1 MFLISLLVAVC
12 LLLLVRFLIK
22 HQQQKALT
30 RNMTQIGPCHPIWGH
45 LHLFQNMKEFYDQVF
60 NVVDKTHAKVLC
72 CWVMF
77 IKPDITVCHP
87 DTAKMVI
94 KEMPAKPTQINGA
107 YRFIKP
113 WLGDGLLLSEGKKW
127 ERSRR
132 LLTPAFHFDILRP
145 YVIIYNDVADIFLG
159 KLQKSCSAGEVVEI
173 SSIVTLATL
182 DTMLRCALSYKGH
195 IQEKGSSHPYV
206 EAVSRLITLIV
217 NRALKPWL
225 HLDVIYWLSSEG
237 REFNKLKNYVHQF
250 SDEIIQSR
258 RKALIENPDEPNKRY
273 LDFLDILISAKD
285 ENGDG
290 LSDLDIRAEVD
301 TFLFEGHDTTSSSI
315 TWAIYCL
322 AKYQEEQNLVYEEV
336 IRVLNGRERLEWN
349 DLPLLKYMSLFLKEV
364 MRMHSPV
371 PTISRIS
378 TKPMTLE
385 GVQLPAN
392 TKIDILIHAINHNP
406 DVWPDHKEFRPR
418 RFEEDTKNEKNP
430 YSYIPFSAGP
440 RNCIGQNFAVNEEK
454 VMIGSLVKRFKVS
467 LVDGHVCQ
475 HSPNVVMKSAYGVKI
490 KLEQRQRISDY
501 EI

>member
-1 MFLISLLVAVC
+1 M
-12 LLLLVRFLIK
+12 
-22 HQQQKALT
+22 H
-30 RNMTQIGPCHPIWGH
+30 PC
-45 LHLFQNMKEFYDQVF
+45 
-60 NVVDKTHAKVLC
+60 
-72 CWVMF
+72 
-77 IKPDITVCHP
+77 
-87 DTAKMVI
+87 
-94 KEMPAKPTQINGA
+94 
-107 YRFIKP
+107 
-113 WLGDGLLLSEGKKW
+113 
-127 ERSRR
+127 
-132 LLTPAFHFDILRP
+132 
-145 YVIIYNDVADIFLG
+145 
-159 KLQKSCSAGEVVEI
+159 
-173 SSIVTLATL
+173 
-182 DTMLRCALSYKGH
+182 
-195 IQEKGSSHPYV
+195 SSHPYV

-378 TKPMTLE
+378 TKPMTLM
-385 GVQLPAN
+385 G
-392 TKIDILIHAINHNP
+392 
-406 DVWPDHKEFRPR
+406 RP
-418 RFEEDTKNEKNP
+418 T
-430 YSYIPFSAGP
+430 S
-440 RNCIGQNFAVNEEK
+440 GQ
-454 VMIGSLVKRFKVS
+454 
-467 LVDGHVCQ
+467 H
-475 HSPNVVMKSAYGVKI
+475 
-490 KLEQRQRISDY
+490 
-501 EI
+501 